1 VEPDVLPLELVVDVP
16 LLELED
22 ELALEAELE
31 LALEDE
37 DEDEV
42 EEDEELLPALGST
55 QAPEAVS
62 QTFT

>member
-37 DEDEV
+37 DEV